1 MTSVTVGVQMAHD
14 EVPLIMRRLRLVAW
28 LLAVVGLGLGS
39 VVALAAGQPAFV
51 LVGVAVALGVTQ
63 LTGY

>member
-1 MTSVTVGVQMAHD
+1 MAHD